1 MNLADVRAGITAA
14 LQTIPRFRVYDTFP
28 GQLSPPAAVLALGP
42 GTYEDDFDGAIRVT
56 WTAVVLLSRADDTK
70 AQQQLDKYLSSGY
83 GTIID
88 AVNEDQTL
96 FGTVDSC
103 RVVGWNEP
111 ATFTIAGIDYIGAE
125 VNIEAIG

>member
-1 MNLADVRAGITAA
+1 MNLANVRSGITLA
-14 LQTIPRFRVYDTFP
+14 LQTIPRFRVYETFP

-42 GTYEDDFDGAIRVT
+42 GTYEDDFDGAVTVT

-70 AQQQLDKYLSSGY
+70 AQQALDKYLSTGY

-88 AVNEDQTL
+88 AINEDQTL
-96 FGTVDSC
+96 SGSVDSC

-125 VNIEAIG
+125 VNIECVG